1 MGLRVDAGLP
11 RPGDLTGV
19 SVRPE
24 DTVLARRAADLL
36 TAGPADS
43 TAIVAYACNLP
54 SPPLRVAERIASAIF
69 AGRPE
74 FVRDIAG
81 RWQIARWEAPQP
93 APVADPGSA
102 LSFAV
107 VDVETTGGQARGGD
121 RITEIAV
128 VVVRDGG
135 IADMY
140 ETLVNPERS
149 IPPVVT
155 ALTNITWA
163 MVKDAPVFRDVAAQV
178 VSALSGHVFAA
189 HNLTFD
195 WKFVC
200 AELARAE
207 GCVLQGRRLCT
218 VRLARRI
225 LPQLS
230 RRSLDNVARYYG
242 IPIRNRHRAGGD
254 AYATARCLIR
264 LLSDAQSRGC
274 ATWEDLEALARRPRR
289 RRRRRPLA
297 SPTPVDRDTTA

>member
-1 MGLRVDAGLP
+1 ME
-11 RPGDLTGV
+11 LTGV

-24 DTVLARRAADLL
+24 DTVLAKRATELL
-36 TAGPADS
+36 TTGPADS
-43 TAIVAYACNLP
+43 VAIVAYACNLP
-54 SPPLRVAERIASAIF
+54 GPPLLVADRIAAAIF

-74 FVRDIAG
+74 FVRDIDG
-81 RWQIARWEAPQP
+81 RWRIDDIRSTNLSHRDAA
-93 APVADPGSA
+93 ADPVAS

-121 RITEIAV
+121 RVTEIAV
-128 VVVRDGG
+128 VVVRDGD
-135 IADMY
+135 IADVY

-149 IPPVVT
+149 IPPFVT
-155 ALTNITWA
+155 ALTNITWD
-163 MVKDAPVFRDVAAQV
+163 MVRDAPTFREIAPRV
-178 VSALSGHVFAA
+178 VTALSGHVFAA

-207 GCVLQGRRLCT
+207 GCVLEGRRLCT

-242 IPIRNRHRAGGD
+242 IAIRNRHRAGGD
-254 AYATARCLIR
+254 AYATARCLVR
-264 LLSDAQSRGC
+264 MLSDARSRGC
-274 ATWEDLEALARRPRR
+274 ETWADLEALARRPRR
-289 RRRRRPLA
+289 RRRRRPPA

>member
-1 MGLRVDAGLP
+1 VE
-11 RPGDLTGV
+11 LTGI
-19 SVRPE
+19 SARPE
-24 DTVLARRAADLL
+24 DTLLARRATELL
-36 TAGPADS
+36 IAGPADS
-43 TAIVAYACNLP
+43 VAIVAYACNLP
-54 SPPLRVAERIASAIF
+54 SPPLLVADRIASAIF

-74 FVRDIAG
+74 FVRDIDG
-81 RWQIARWEAPQP
+81 RWRIGGGRSTSTQQRDTS
-93 APVADPGSA
+93 ADPVSS

-121 RITEIAV
+121 RVTEIAV
-128 VVVRDGG
+128 VVVRDGA
-135 IADMY
+135 IADIY

-149 IPPVVT
+149 IPPFVT
-155 ALTNITWA
+155 ALTNITWD
-163 MVKDAPVFRDVAAQV
+163 MVKDAPTFREIAPRV
-178 VSALSGHVFAA
+178 VRALSGHVFAA
-189 HNLTFD
+189 HNLPFD

-207 GCVLQGRRLCT
+207 GCVLEGRRLCT

-242 IPIRNRHRAGGD
+242 IAIRNRHRAGGD
-254 AYATARCLIR
+254 AHATARCLVR
-264 LLSDAQSRGC
+264 MLSDARSRGC
-274 ATWEDLEALARRPRR
+274 ETWADLEALARRPRR

>member
-1 MGLRVDAGLP
+1 VE
-11 RPGDLTGV
+11 LTGI
-19 SVRPE
+19 SARPE
-24 DTVLARRAADLL
+24 DTVLATRATELL

-43 TAIVAYACNLP
+43 VAIVAYACNLP
-54 SPPLRVAERIASAIF
+54 SPPLLVADRIASAIF

-74 FVRDIAG
+74 FVRDVDG
-81 RWQIARWEAPQP
+81 RWRIDGVRSPTKRQRDAFAD
-93 APVADPGSA
+93 PVAS

-121 RITEIAV
+121 RVTEIAV
-128 VVVRDGG
+128 VVVHDGD
-135 IADMY
+135 IADIY

-149 IPPVVT
+149 IPAFVT
-155 ALTNITWA
+155 ALTNITWD
-163 MVKDAPVFRDVAAQV
+163 MVKDAPTFREIAPQV
-178 VSALSGHVFAA
+178 VGALSGHVFAA
-189 HNLTFD
+189 HNLPFD

-207 GCVLQGRRLCT
+207 GCVLEGRRLCT

-242 IPIRNRHRAGGD
+242 VTIRNRHRAGGD

-264 LLSDAQSRGC
+264 LLSDARSHGC
-274 ATWEDLEALARRPRR
+274 ETWADLEALARRPRR
-289 RRRRRPLA
+289 KRRRRPLA